1 VPSEPTA
8 TTNLPHQAGRTG
20 AGIGKP
26 AESNGVGA
34 EVAAEADDADAADAD
49 DAAEAADADAAD
61 ADDAAEAAD
70 ALLDSTPPGP

>member
-1 VPSEPTA
+1 MPSEPTA

-26 AESNGVGA
+26 AESNGGA
-34 EVAAEADDADAADAD
+34 AAEADDADAAEAEEAEDAED
-49 DAAEAADADAAD
+49 
-61 ADDAAEAAD
+61 AEAAD